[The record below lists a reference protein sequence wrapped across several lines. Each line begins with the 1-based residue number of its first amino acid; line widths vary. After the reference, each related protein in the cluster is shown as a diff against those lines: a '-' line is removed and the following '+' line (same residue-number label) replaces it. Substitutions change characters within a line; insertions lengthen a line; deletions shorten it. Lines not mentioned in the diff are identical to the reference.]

1 MNIMHKF
8 SIALAWLLVAF
19 FLFGAWGN
27 TFLSPENQAAYAAWG
42 YPNWFHYI
50 TALLELAAALL
61 LMRSVTRPFAAGLGA
76 AVMAA
81 AALSHWLDTAHG
93 NPIVP
98 GTVLLV
104 CLITLGLSLA
114 GRRAA
119 GHKNGSTS
127 Q

>member
-1 MNIMHKF
+1 MNKTT
-8 SIALAWLLVAF
+8 IALAWLLAAF

-42 YPNWFHYI
+42 YPSWFHYI

-61 LMRSVTRPFAAGLGA
+61 LLMRSITRPLGAGLGA
-76 AVMAA
+76 MVMAA

-98 GTVLLV
+98 GVVLLV
-104 CLITLGLSLA
+104 CLITLGLSLTV
-114 GRRAA
+114 RRAA
-119 GHKNGSTS
+119 TVN
-127 Q
+127 